1 MIGGL
6 RFDLT
11 KSLVGLR
18 GGQNL
23 EHTYIGEERGVDC
36 GDVDGVDVGGRVE
49 TLTVEE
55 VNWR

>member
-1 MIGGL
+1 VC
-6 RFDLT
+6 
-11 KSLVGLR
+11 K
-18 GGQNL
+18 
-23 EHTYIGEERGVDC
+23 HTYIGEERGVDC